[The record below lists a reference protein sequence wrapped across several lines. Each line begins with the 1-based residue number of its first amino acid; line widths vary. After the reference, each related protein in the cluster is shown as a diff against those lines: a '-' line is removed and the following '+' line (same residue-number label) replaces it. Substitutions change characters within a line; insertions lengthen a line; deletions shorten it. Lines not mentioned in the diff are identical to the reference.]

1 MAERLET
8 RRNQMSQKNLD
19 VVRGLMQ
26 AAADSY
32 DGALDDKGEPIK
44 IGLKREEG
52 HPVLDTRVMDG
63 FKCRIDGSKLVVNYQ
78 SELLLKDVYSG
89 NLENELEQTMA
100 DIVKHL
106 KKRYK
111 KITGKTLKLK
121 ADGDVDALVQSTSR
135 VRVFVIATKIY
146 EIGGLDDVEDRLA
159 PSEMNLDKA
168 FKKFLTQGDGEE
180 ASAGMLSLKKLS
192 SKKG

>member
-1 MAERLET
+1 
-8 RRNQMSQKNLD
+8 MSQKDLD
-19 VVRGLMQ
+19 VVRGIMQ

-52 HPVLDTRVMDG
+52 HPVLDSRTMDG
-63 FKCRIDGSKLVVNYQ
+63 FKCRIDGAKLIVTYN

-89 NLENELEQTMA
+89 NLENELEQTMS

-106 KKRYK
+106 KKQYK

-121 ADGDVDALVQSTSR
+121 ADGEVDALVQTTSR
-135 VRVFVIATKIY
+135 VRVFVIATKVY
-146 EIGGLDDVEDRLA
+146 DIGSLSDVSNRLEPSEDRLDA
-159 PSEMNLDKA
+159 K
-168 FKKFLTQGDGEE
+168 FKKFLN
-180 ASAGMLSLKKLS
+180 KKA
-192 SKKG
+192 